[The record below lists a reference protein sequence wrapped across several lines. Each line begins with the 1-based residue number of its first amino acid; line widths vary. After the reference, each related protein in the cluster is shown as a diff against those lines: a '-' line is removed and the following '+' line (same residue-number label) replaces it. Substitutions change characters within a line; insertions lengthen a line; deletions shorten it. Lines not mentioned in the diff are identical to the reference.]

1 MPQHLIW
8 FSFNNII
15 TPKSSQSIKLQ
26 ELSKISWHSLSLE
39 QVAEKLQTDPKQGLD
54 LGEANNR
61 LKKFGEN
68 TMSLKKE
75 KSLLISFLLQFKQP
89 LVLILI
95 IAGFITAM
103 LQEWVDTSVIFGV
116 VVVNAIIGF
125 IQEHKANKAIQALGQ
140 IVKSENVIIRN
151 GEKTRLYSR
160 EVVPGDVVQ
169 LRSGDKIPADMR
181 LHYTKDLKIDESLLT
196 GESISAKKRTGVFS
210 SNTILAER
218 KNMAY
223 GGTLVTNGYGIGIVV
238 LTGDDTETGKISQT
252 MIVAEE
258 LETPLTRRIS
268 YFSKKLLFVILGLS
282 ILTFIFGI
290 LFTQRTV
297 TELFMEVVALSVA
310 VIPEGL
316 PAAMTVTLAI
326 GVGYM
331 AKRNSIIRKL
341 PAVETLGSTTIICS
355 DKTGTITENQMTVT
369 EIYSGDKF
377 FELTGTGFEPIGEI
391 KHKQIAINI
400 NEYPILKECLI
411 TGLLCNDS
419 DLIQK
424 DRNWEPKG
432 DPTEVALITAAHKA
446 NLKQTLMKSFYR
458 IDTIPFESHLQ
469 FMATLHD
476 SAGEKIV
483 YVKGSVEKILSMSSY
498 QLNDHGTE
506 NLTEINLSKL
516 NEIADGMASKGLRV
530 LAFAK
535 KKIENKNHEI
545 EISDVDNGLVFLGF
559 QAMLDPPRPEVIEAI
574 RECQN
579 AGIRVKM
586 ITGDNLK
593 TAVSIGKKIGLNP
606 TSQENSS
613 HITAITGKELQECSE
628 DNFVEIV
635 DKTDVFARVL
645 PEQKFSVVKALQ
657 SKGNIVAMT
666 GDGVNDAPALKQA
679 DVGIAMGITGTDV
692 AKEASDV
699 ILTDDNFASIKAA
712 VEEGRRILDTLIKFI
727 TWTLPTSFGEGLVVL
742 ASIFTGILI
751 PILPVQ
757 ILWINMT
764 TVIALGTMLIF
775 EPKESDVMKRPPR
788 RPNSPILTRNL
799 IIQIAIVSTCIL
811 ISVYGLFE
819 WALKDD
825 ISLEESRTITVNTIV
840 MIEIFYLFNCR
851 SLTKS
856 ILRTGFFSNKL
867 IFLGIAV
874 MILLQISFTY
884 VPIMNE
890 IFQSKPIGIDSWLK
904 IIGVSIVTFLIIE
917 IKKFVSN
924 RLNLKRNSN
933 IQLDYD
939 VTKKMSL

>member
-1 MPQHLIW
+1 MTYIAIPQYPIW
-8 FSFNNII
+8 FSFNKVI
-15 TPKSSQSIKLQ
+15 TSKSLQSIKLQ
-26 ELSKISWHSLSLE
+26 ELSKISWHSLPAE
-39 QVAEKLQTDPKQGLD
+39 QVAEMLRTDPKQGLD
-54 LGEANNR
+54 SSEVNNR
-61 LKKFGEN
+61 LQKFGEN
-68 TMSLKKE
+68 TISVKKE
-75 KSLLISFLLQFKQP
+75 KSSIISFFLQFKQP

-95 IAGFITAM
+95 IAGSITAI
-103 LQEWVDTSVIFGV
+103 LQEWIDTGVIFGV
-116 VVVNAIIGF
+116 VVANAIIGF
-125 IQEHKANKAIQALGQ
+125 IQEHKAGKAIQALAR
-140 IVKSENVIIRN
+140 IVKSENVVIRN
-151 GEKTRLYSR
+151 GEKTRLPSS
-160 EVVPGDVVQ
+160 EIVPGDMVQ

-181 LHYTKDLKIDESLLT
+181 LYYTKDLKIDESILT
-196 GESISAKKRTGVFS
+196 GESISVKKRTEVFP

-238 LTGDDTETGKISQT
+238 RTGDDTETGKISQT
-252 MIVAEE
+252 MIKAEE
-258 LETPLTRRIS
+258 IETPLTRRIS
-268 YFSKKLLFVILGLS
+268 YFSKKLLLAILGLS
-282 ILTFIFGI
+282 ILTFVFGI
-290 LFTQRTV
+290 LVTQRTA

-316 PAAMTVTLAI
+316 PAAMTITLAI
-326 GVGYM
+326 GVGHM
-331 AKRNSIIRKL
+331 AKKNAIIRKL

-355 DKTGTITENQMTVT
+355 DKTGTITENQMTVS
-369 EIYSGDKF
+369 EIYAGGKLFRVS
-377 FELTGTGFEPIGEI
+377 GTGFQPTGKI
-391 KHKQIAINI
+391 KHNQVSIHI
-400 NEYPILKECLI
+400 EDHQTLKECLI

-424 DRNWEPKG
+424 ENRWEAKG
-432 DPTEVALITAAHKA
+432 DPTEVALIAAAHKA
-446 NLKQTLMKSFYR
+446 NLKQTLVKSFYR
-458 IDTIPFESHLQ
+458 IDAIPFESHLQ

-476 SAGEKIV
+476 DADDKIV
-483 YVKGSVEKILSMSSY
+483 YVKGSVEKILEMSSH
-498 QLNDHGTE
+498 QLNDHMGNE
-506 NLTEINLSKL
+506 NLTEINISKL
-516 NEIADGMASKGLRV
+516 YEIADEMASKGLRV

-535 KKIENKNHEI
+535 KKIASENHTI
-545 EISDVDNGLVFLGF
+545 EISDVNNGLVFLGF

-593 TAVSIGKKIGLNP
+593 TAVSIGKQIDLNR
-606 TSQENSS
+606 SLQGNQ
-613 HITAITGKELQECSE
+613 HDLTAITGKELEQYSGN
-628 DNFVEIV
+628 DLIEIV

-645 PEQKFSVVKALQ
+645 PERKFSIVKALQ

-742 ASIFTGILI
+742 VSIFTGILI

-764 TVIALGTMLIF
+764 TVLALGTMLIF

-788 RPNSPILTRNL
+788 RPNSPILTKDL
-799 IIQIAIVSTCIL
+799 VIQIFIVSVCIL
-811 ISVYGLFE
+811 ISAYGLFE
-819 WALKDD
+819 WS
-825 ISLEESRTITVNTIV
+825 IENGSTVEEARTIAVNTIV

-856 ILRTGFFSNKL
+856 ILGMGFFSNKL
-867 IFLGIAV
+867 IFLGVTV
-874 MILLQISFTY
+874 MILLQIAFTY
-884 VPIMNE
+884 IPVMNE
-890 IFQSKPIGIDSWLK
+890 IFQSKPIGIDSWLQ
-904 IIGVSIVTFLIIE
+904 IIAVSLITFLIIE
-917 IKKFVSN
+917 IKKFVT
-924 RLNLKRNSN
+924 RLNFQTL
-933 IQLDYD
+933 
-939 VTKKMSL
+939 TKQD

>member
-1 MPQHLIW
+1 
-8 FSFNNII
+8 
-15 TPKSSQSIKLQ
+15 LQ
-26 ELSKISWHSLSLE
+26 ETSRPSWYSLPTE
-39 QVAEKLQTDPKQGLD
+39 QVAAMLQTDPKQGLS
-54 LGEANNR
+54 LSEANNR
-61 LKKFGEN
+61 LQKFGEN
-68 TMSLKKE
+68 TMSVKKE
-75 KSLLISFLLQFKQP
+75 KSSAISFLLQFKQP

-95 IAGFITAM
+95 IAGSITAM
-103 LQEWVDTSVIFGV
+103 LQEWVDTGVIFGV
-116 VVVNAIIGF
+116 VVTNAVIGF
-125 IQEHKANKAIQALGQ
+125 IQEHKANKAIQALAQ
-140 IVKSENVIIRN
+140 IVKSENVVIRN
-151 GEKTRLYSR
+151 GEKIRLLSR
-160 EVVPGDVVQ
+160 EIVLGDVVQ

-181 LHYTKDLKIDESLLT
+181 LHYTKDLKIDESVLT
-196 GESISAKKRTGVFS
+196 GESISVKKRTEVFS
-210 SNTILAER
+210 PNTILAER
-218 KNMAY
+218 KNMAH

-252 MIVAEE
+252 MIKAEE

-282 ILTFIFGI
+282 LLTFIFGI
-290 LFTQRTV
+290 LVTHRTA

-316 PAAMTVTLAI
+316 PAAMTITLAI

-331 AKRNSIIRKL
+331 AKRNAIIRKL

-355 DKTGTITENQMTVT
+355 DKTGTITENQMTVS
-369 EIYSGDKF
+369 EIYAGGNF
-377 FELTGTGFEPIGEI
+377 FEVSGTGFQPTGEI
-391 KHKQIAINI
+391 KHDKVSINL
-400 NEYPILKECLI
+400 NEHQTLKECLI

-424 DRNWEPKG
+424 ENYWEAKG

-446 NLKQTLMKSFYR
+446 NLKQTLAESFYR
-458 IDTIPFESHLQ
+458 IDVIPFESHLQ

-476 SAGEKIV
+476 NAGDKIV

-498 QLNDHGTE
+498 QLNDHIGLE
-506 NLTEINLSKL
+506 NLTEINTSKL
-516 NEIADGMASKGLRV
+516 YEIADNMASKGLRV

-535 KKIENKNHEI
+535 KKIVNENHRI
-545 EISDVDNGLVFLGF
+545 EISDVDNGLIFLGF

-579 AGIRVKM
+579 AGIHVKM

-593 TAVSIGKKIGLNP
+593 TAISIGKQIGLNQS
-606 TSQENSS
+606 SQKNQSDLM
-613 HITAITGKELQECSE
+613 AITGKELQEYS
-628 DNFVEIV
+628 DKDLAEIAN
-635 DKTDVFARVL
+635 KTDVFARIL
-645 PEQKFSVVKALQ
+645 PEQKFLLVKALQ

-679 DVGIAMGITGTDV
+679 DVGIAMGITGTEV

-764 TVIALGTMLIF
+764 TVLALGTMLIF
-775 EPKESDVMKRPPR
+775 EPKESDVMKRLPR
-788 RPNSPILTRNL
+788 RPNSPILTRDL

-819 WALKDD
+819 WALKDG
-825 ISLEESRTITVNTIV
+825 ISLEESRTIAVNTIV

-851 SLTKS
+851 SLSKS
-856 ILRTGFFSNKL
+856 ILRKGFFSNKL
-867 IFLGIAV
+867 IFLGVTV
-874 MILLQISFTY
+874 MILLQIVFTY
-884 VPIMNE
+884 TPVMNE
-890 IFQSKPIGIDSWLK
+890 IFQSKPIGIESWLK
-904 IIGVSIVTFLIIE
+904 IIGVSIITFLIIE

-924 RLNLKRNSN
+924 RLNLKHKIVTRN
-933 IQLDYD
+933 
-939 VTKKMSL
+939 